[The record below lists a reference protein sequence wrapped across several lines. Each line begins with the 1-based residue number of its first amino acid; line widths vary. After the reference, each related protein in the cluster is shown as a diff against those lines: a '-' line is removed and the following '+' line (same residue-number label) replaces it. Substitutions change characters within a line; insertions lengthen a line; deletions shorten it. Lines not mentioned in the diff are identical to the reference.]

1 MIREH
6 LFHKRA
12 PADRMF
18 RWRGGDVSR
27 IEGLS
32 DGVFAITL
40 TLLVVTLQPP
50 ATLYELWLTIR
61 DLPVFLVC
69 FALLMMAWRYH
80 YLFFRR
86 YGLEDFLTS
95 LLNAAFL
102 FLILFFAFPLR
113 FLAQFLWHLVL
124 GEPAA
129 AMFVLPAGIEWEVSA
144 LGQRMGMMV
153 FYGLGIVGVFGV
165 LALMNVRAHVLR
177 DELEL
182 DELERYLTVA
192 AVRSHLL
199 TAGIGVLSLVVL
211 AATGMPGWSGVTY
224 FLMGPLHGVLG
235 WWQMSRA
242 SRIHDSV
249 TQPRK

>member
-1 MIREH
+1 
-6 LFHKRA
+6 
-12 PADRMF
+12 MF

-69 FALLMMAWRYH
+69 FALLMMASRYH

-95 LLNAAFL
+95 VLNAAFL
-102 FLILFFAFPLR
+102 FLILFFAFPQR

-124 GEPAA
+124 GEPSG
-129 AMFVLPAGIEWEVSA
+129 AMFVVPAGVEWGVSP
-144 LGQRMGMMV
+144 LGQRVGMMV

-165 LALMNVRAHVLR
+165 LALMNVRAWILR
-177 DELEL
+177 GQLEL
-182 DELERYLTVA
+182 DELERFLTLG
-192 AVRSHLL
+192 AVRAHLL

-224 FLMGPLHGVLG
+224 FLMGPLHGVLA
-235 WWQMSRA
+235 WWQITRA
-242 SRIHDSV
+242 ERIQEAAARSAD
-249 TQPRK
+249 